1 MKDIRNLSRLE
12 KEINAIKDRIL
23 RDVKNL
29 FKPQEEENYDKPV
42 REGNFWSNI
51 YIEYKSKSDKNKT
64 LSVGEYLNKIRPY
77 LNHIINNLKKSE
89 TWKIQLTIANNFIS
103 SVINDEEC
111 VLRSKSDNIEIMI
124 SNEADE
130 IIKELFDSLKNSYQN
145 NLESMK
151 GSELV
156 FDYVQLLYYK
166 CH

>member
-1 MKDIRNLSRLE
+1 MKDIRILSRLE
-12 KEINAIKDRIL
+12 KEINPIKDRIL

-29 FKPQEEENYDKPV
+29 FKHQEEEIYDKPV

-51 YIEYKSKSDKNKT
+51 YIEYESKSDKNKT

-77 LNHIINNLKKSE
+77 LNHIRNNLKKSD
-89 TWKIQLTIANNFIS
+89 TWKIQLKIANNFIS
-103 SVINDEEC
+103 SIINNEKR
-111 VLRSKSDNIEIMI
+111 VLRLKSDNIEIMI
-124 SNEADE
+124 SDEADE
-130 IIKELFDSLKNSYQN
+130 IIKELFDSLKNRYQN

>member
-1 MKDIRNLSRLE
+1 MKDIRILSRLE
-12 KEINAIKDRIL
+12 KEINPIKDRIL

-29 FKPQEEENYDKPV
+29 FKHQEEENYDKPV

-51 YIEYKSKSDKNKT
+51 YIEYESKSDKNKT

-77 LNHIINNLKKSE
+77 LNHIINNLKKSD
-89 TWKIQLTIANNFIS
+89 TWKIQLKIANNFIS
-103 SVINDEEC
+103 SIINNEKR
-111 VLRSKSDNIEIMI
+111 VLRLKSDNIEIMI
-124 SNEADE
+124 SDEADE
-130 IIKELFDSLKNSYQN
+130 IIKELFDSLKNRYQN